1 MTSTKKY
8 VARMSVS
15 EGVMRAAGAKSTD
28 YSSLVRRKCN
38 KEALFIAISMP
49 VVIA

>member
-15 EGVMRAAGAKSTD
+15 EGVMRAAREKSPD
-28 YSSLVRRKCN
+28 YSVLVRRRCK
-38 KEALFIAISMP
+38 KEAFRRRFSAVSDD
-49 VVIA
+49 